1 MTHRN
6 LLLLFSL
13 VLATNAIYI
22 SFGSK
27 PLCINVVAEPGM
39 EIKFFYEIIGSD
51 GTGHRIDFTPEN
63 ETQFPF
69 SEDTQKGEIKFME
82 TSMKV
87 CFVSTSGK
95 NHSASFDYY
104 SHDMAHLMELALK
117 SEVYELHTKLIDIG
131 EQVKEVNKNEI
142 FEETRQSIFSD
153 IVGEQESRVQKFAFA
168 KIVVIAIVAFAQLY
182 LLKTLLSKQDK
193 GYQPV

>member
-1 MTHRN
+1 MSSQN
-6 LLLLFSL
+6 LIFLFSL
-13 VLATNAIYI
+13 LLSTQAIYI

-27 PLCINVVAEPGM
+27 PLCINIIAEPGM

-51 GTGHRIDFTPEN
+51 GTGHRIDFSPEN
-63 ETQFPF
+63 ETQLPF
-69 SEDTQKGEIKFME
+69 SEDTAKGELKFME
-82 TSMKV
+82 TTMKV
-87 CFVSTSGK
+87 CFVSINGK

-131 EQVKEVNKNEI
+131 EKVKEVNKNEI
-142 FEETRQSIFSD
+142 FEETRQSVFSE
-153 IVGEQESRVQKFAFA
+153 IVSEQESRVQKFAFI
-168 KIVVIAIVAFAQLY
+168 KIVVIAVVAFAQIY
-182 LLKTLLSKQDK
+182 LLKALLSKQDK